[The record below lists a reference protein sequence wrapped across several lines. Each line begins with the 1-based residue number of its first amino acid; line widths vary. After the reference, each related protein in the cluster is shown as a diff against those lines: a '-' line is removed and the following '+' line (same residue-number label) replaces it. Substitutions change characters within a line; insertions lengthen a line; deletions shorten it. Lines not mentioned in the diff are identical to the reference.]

1 MAGIRERARAEV
13 TSEIKRLAREQLAD
27 VGAPGLSLRAISRD
41 LGMVS
46 SAIYRYFP
54 SRDDLLTALIVDAYE
69 SIGFAARQ
77 ADAAVNSRDPSLRW
91 SAVGMA
97 AYRWAAESPSDY
109 GLIFGTPVPGYA
121 APADTI
127 GPATQFTSVLLDV
140 LIDAQRLGRWNSI
153 QAPISAKLA
162 IDIADMRT
170 RLDLDIDDNLLAA
183 GLLSW
188 VALFGAISL
197 IRFGHLHNVIAD
209 KDEFFKNVLAQLA
222 TNVLGLT
229 AAPVTGGRS

>member
-13 TSEIKRLAREQLAD
+13 TSEIKRLARAQLAD

-69 SIGFAARQ
+69 SIGAAARQ
-77 ADAAVNSRDPSLRW
+77 ADAAVNSRDPLLRW

-97 AYRWAAESPSDY
+97 AYRWAAESPSEY

-127 GPATQFTSVLLDV
+127 GPATQFTSVLLTV
-140 LIDAQRLGRWNSI
+140 LIDAQHLGRSHSI
-153 QAPISAKLA
+153 QTPISAKLA

-170 RLDLDIDDNLLAA
+170 RLDLDIDDDLLAA

-188 VALFGAISL
+188 VALLGAISL
-197 IRFGHLHNVIAD
+197 IRFGHLHNVISD

-229 AAPVTGGRS
+229 AAPVTGARS